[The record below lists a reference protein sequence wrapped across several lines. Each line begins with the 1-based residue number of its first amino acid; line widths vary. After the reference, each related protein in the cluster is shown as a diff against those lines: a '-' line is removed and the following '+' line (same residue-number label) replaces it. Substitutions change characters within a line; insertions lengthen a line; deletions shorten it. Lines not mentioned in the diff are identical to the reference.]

1 MVIVIV
7 ILILIVIVMVMVVV
21 MVTGTT
27 SSICMPCYAMPDV
40 NSRTPASV
48 LHTRE

>member
-7 ILILIVIVMVMVVV
+7 ILILIVIVMVVV

-27 SSICMPCYAMPDV
+27 ASICMPCYAMPDV

>member
-7 ILILIVIVMVMVVV
+7 ILMVIVIVMVMVVV

-27 SSICMPCYAMPDV
+27 ASICMPCYAMPDV